1 MARQESIDVPKM
13 VCRGKCGKSI
23 SIATNFYTVAS
34 PIHENTGYRI
44 PICKKCIS
52 DIYDYYYSIYQD
64 DYKCVERM
72 CMMFD
77 IIYDENTLD
86 IALRSGTS
94 NPFGQY
100 ISKLNLLKT
109 DDKTY
114 NPNFDKL
121 TEYKEIYGKYE
132 NSSDFVEDNQLDEEL
147 VKKWGKGFETE
158 DYENLENHYKMLKS
172 TNPNC
177 NENQEIFIR
186 DLCFTKMQQINAIKK
201 GDTTAFKD
209 LTKLY
214 SDTFKQA
221 GLRMTY
227 DESANSDDCWGVFM
241 ERISQYTP
249 EEYYKDKKLYKDF
262 DGIGDYFKRFVLRP
276 LRNLQF
282 NQNER
287 DYEFCVKDEPDE

>member
-1 MARQESIDVPKM
+1 MT
-13 VCRGKCGKSI
+13 CRGKCGKSLNI
-23 SIATNFYTVAS
+23 TKDFYANKSLIWEYTNF
-34 PIHENTGYRI
+34 RI
-44 PICKKCIS
+44 PICKKCIGNL
-52 DIYDYYYSIYQD
+52 YDHYYSLYKD
-64 DYKCVERM
+64 DKKCVERL

-77 IIYDENTLD
+77 VIYDENTVE
-86 IALRSGTS
+86 IVTRSGNTTDI
-94 NPFGQY
+94 FGRY
-100 ISKLNLLKT
+100 ISKLNMLKVE
-109 DDKTY
+109 DKTY
-114 NPNFDKL
+114 SSNLDML
-121 TEYKEIYGKYE
+121 EIYKDIYKRYE
-132 NSSDFVEDNQLDEEL
+132 NSDDFTEDKQLDEEL
-147 VKKWGKGFETE
+147 VKKWGKGFEAE
-158 DYENLENHYKMLKS
+158 DYENLENHYIMLKS

-227 DESANSDDCWGVFM
+227 DENANSDDCWGVFM

-287 DYEFCVKDEPDE
+287 DAEFSVKDETDE